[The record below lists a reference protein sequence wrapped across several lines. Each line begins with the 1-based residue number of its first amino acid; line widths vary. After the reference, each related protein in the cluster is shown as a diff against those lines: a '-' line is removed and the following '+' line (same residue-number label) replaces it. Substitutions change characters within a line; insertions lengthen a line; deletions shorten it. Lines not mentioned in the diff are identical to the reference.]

1 MTGIRSAAG
10 FLVGLLDRLGER
22 VLAWDELA
30 LDWVSENPFL
40 RRLDGIWVLATY
52 LGDGYIWGLLA
63 LYLILFG
70 GPLDHR
76 NILVSLAVL
85 MVEITVLRL
94 FKVFF
99 ARPRPILLGRVQPG
113 RAVALD
119 VHAFPSGHATVAFGI
134 AYLIAFFYPAWPNV
148 LLAYL
153 VAGAIGLSRVYL
165 REHFPMD
172 VIGGAALGTLISSLL
187 APILCALIH

>member
-1 MTGIRSAAG
+1 
-10 FLVGLLDRLGER
+10 LDRLGER

-70 GPLDHR
+70 GPSDHR
-76 NILVSLAVL
+76 NVLVSLAVL

-94 FKVFF
+94 FKAFF
-99 ARPRPILLGRVQPG
+99 ARPRPVLLGRVQPG

-172 VIGGAALGTLISSLL
+172 VIGGAALGSLSSSML
-187 APILCALIH
+187 APILCTLIQ

>member
-1 MTGIRSAAG
+1 VIGTGSVAVRLRS
-10 FLVGLLDRLGER
+10 LLDRLGER

-30 LDWVSENPFL
+30 LEWVSENPFL

-70 GPLDHR
+70 GLSDHR
-76 NILVSLAVL
+76 NVLASLAVL

-94 FKVFF
+94 FKAFF
-99 ARPRPILLGRVQPG
+99 ARPRPMFLGRAYPG
-113 RAVALD
+113 RTVPLD
-119 VHAFPSGHATVAFGI
+119 FYAFPSGHATIAFGI
-134 AYLIAFFYPAWPNV
+134 AYLIAFFYPAWPNL

-153 VAGAIGLSRVYL
+153 AAGAIALSRVYL

-172 VIGGAALGTLISSLL
+172 VIGGAVLGSAMSCLLASPFCTLIQ
-187 APILCALIH
+187 